1 MFSFDPLKFKC
12 QVRPVVISRGLFGGS
27 ISLASKAVS
36 FGAFRGRSGL
46 VSLNSTL
53 VSSLSTSFFSTSALA
68 QGGLGA
74 APLSTDIDKE
84 LSLVIHQIDDFRA
97 SFKKTEVQIDAVS
110 AEIVTLSAELAK
122 PGLDDKRVDYLQGK
136 EASLRRKEEQLRR
149 EKEQLRREK
158 EILLAK
164 EQSLRADL
172 RRLRETSSA
181 LPERVPGS
189 LSILST
195 PKIGMF

>member
-136 EASLRRKEEQLRR
+136 EASLRR